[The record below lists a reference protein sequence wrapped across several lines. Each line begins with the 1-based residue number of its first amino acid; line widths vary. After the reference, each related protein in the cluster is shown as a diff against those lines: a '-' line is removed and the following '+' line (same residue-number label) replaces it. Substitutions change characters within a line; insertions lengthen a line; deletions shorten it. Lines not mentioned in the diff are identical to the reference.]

1 MTRSTHGYQF
11 AHSMQVELTLQ
22 GKMCNGMI
30 ESISK
35 ACWAHTS
42 ATKRFFFLL
51 LVLTVLSTGQG
62 SGCLRPFMVQHG
74 SANLSETNMSYFPV
88 GTVLEYHCD
97 PGYLTDGP
105 SILTCTAL
113 GHWSS
118 EPPRCIRSDVC
129 QPPYQPDNGGYT
141 CHPSPCRRLSHGTVI
156 EYFCDEGYILKGD
169 YKYLT
174 CQYGEWDS
182 LMQISCLMEQ
192 GCVRPYMVQNS
203 WVNLTETNRGLFPVG
218 TVLQYSCDPGYLP
231 DGPSI
236 LTCTTL
242 GRWSSEPPR
251 CIRSGACLPL
261 SEPENGGYTCH
272 PSPCRMFSH
281 GTVIE
286 FFCDKGF
293 VLKGDYNYLTCQ
305 DGQWD
310 GPMQISCVI
319 QGCTRPFMEQHVSS
333 NLTGTKN
340 NSFPVGTVLE
350 YRCDP
355 GYLPDGPRILT
366 CTTLGHWSSEPP
378 RCIRSDV
385 CQPPYQ
391 PENGGYTCHPSPCR
405 RLSHGTVIE
414 YFCDEGYILKG
425 DYKYLTCQ
433 YGEWDS
439 LMQISCLME
448 QDSVPTLP
456 LGMPALSI
464 VSSTASS
471 VALILLLVV
480 LFVLLQ
486 PKLKSFH
493 RRDQGVS
500 GQPVSIMVEGVQVT
514 LPSYEEAVSGS
525 GVQASSL
532 GSESRVQI
540 VLSEGQHATAPEAG
554 PSRPSSLKQQH
565 SEMAVVHPVSQ
576 SSSSSSPTPSSST
589 WALEHA
595 GAAALPSSQRRPSAG
610 SDQHSLTLMD
620 SEMDYSDD
628 MPLLKEA

>member
-1 MTRSTHGYQF
+1 MRIRSRI
-11 AHSMQVELTLQ
+11 SVVSLTLQ
-22 GKMCNGMI
+22 GKMCNGMT
-30 ESISK
+30 ESIINSF
-35 ACWAHTS
+35 WAS
-42 ATKRFFFLL
+42 DTKRSFFQLL
-51 LVLTVLSTGQG
+51 LLTVVSTGQG
-62 SGCLRPFMVQHG
+62 S
-74 SANLSETNMSYFPV
+74 
-88 GTVLEYHCD
+88 
-97 PGYLTDGP
+97 
-105 SILTCTAL
+105 
-113 GHWSS
+113 
-118 EPPRCIRSDVC
+118 
-129 QPPYQPDNGGYT
+129 
-141 CHPSPCRRLSHGTVI
+141 
-156 EYFCDEGYILKGD
+156 
-169 YKYLT
+169 
-174 CQYGEWDS
+174 
-182 LMQISCLMEQ
+182 

-203 WVNLTETNRGLFPVG
+203 WVNLTESNRGLFPVG

-236 LTCTTL
+236 LTCTPL

-281 GTVIE
+281 GTVME
-286 FFCDKGF
+286 FYCDEGF

-310 GPMQISCVI
+310 GPMQISCI
-319 QGCTRPFMEQHVSS
+319 SQGCVRPFMVQHGTT
-333 NLTGTKN
+333 NLTESNRG
-340 NSFPVGTVLE
+340 SFPVGTVLQ
-350 YRCDP
+350 YSCDP
-355 GYLPDGPRILT
+355 GYLPDGPSILT

-391 PENGGYTCHPSPCR
+391 PENGGYSCHPSPCR

-414 YFCDEGYILKG
+414 YFCDEGFILKG

-439 LMQISCLME
+439 LMQISCIME
-448 QDSVPTLP
+448 QDHDPTLP
-456 LGMPALSI
+456 LGMPTLSI
-464 VSSTASS
+464 VASTASS

-480 LFVLLQ
+480 VFVLLQ

-493 RRDQGVS
+493 RREQGVS

-514 LPSYEEAVSGS
+514 LPSYEEAVSG
-525 GVQASSL
+525 GGGGGGGPASTSAL
-532 GSESRVQI
+532 SSESRVQI
-540 VLSEGQHATAPEAG
+540 VLSEGHTTGAEAG

-565 SEMAVVHPVSQ
+565 SEMAVVHPVLPS
-576 SSSSSSPTPSSST
+576 SSSSSSPSPSSSN
-589 WALEHA
+589 WVLEHA
-595 GAAALPSSQRRPSAG
+595 GAAAPPSSERRPSAG
-610 SDQHSLTLMD
+610 SDQHSLPLLD